1 MMSRS
6 LASVLVGALVVLV
19 IMSFT
24 FFTVDQRQ
32 DAIVLQLGEI
42 VSVKT
47 KPGLYLK
54 VPLIQNVVLVDRRV
68 RTLDTPDSDLII
80 TSEKIN
86 MLVDSFVKWRVND
99 AKQYYVSVRG
109 DEKSAEARLLQLV
122 RDGLRGEFNKRTVDD
137 VVSGQREQVMEGL
150 RANVDREARAL
161 GIQVVDVRL
170 KRVDYSEKVADSVF
184 EQMRQERVR
193 VANERRS
200 TGAADKEK
208 IQADAD
214 KQRQIIISEAYR
226 DAQRMKGEGD
236 AKAAA
241 IYAQA
246 YSLNPEFYAFYRSL
260 DAYKE
265 SFKNKQDVLVLDP
278 NSEFFKY
285 FKNPGR
291 GGK

>member
-1 MMSRS
+1 MKRNFASFVVVALVLLVVAS
-6 LASVLVGALVVLV
+6 LA
-19 IMSFT
+19 M
-24 FFTVDQRQ
+24 FTVDQRQ
-32 DAIVLQLGEI
+32 SAIVLQLGEI

-47 KPGLYLK
+47 QPGLYVK
-54 VPLIQNVVLVDRRV
+54 TPLVQNVIYVDRRV
-68 RTLDTPDSDLII
+68 RTLDTPDADLII
-80 TSEKIN
+80 TAEKIN
-86 MLVDSFVKWRVND
+86 MLVDSFVKWRVAD
-99 AKQYYVSVRG
+99 PRQYYVSVRA
-109 DEKSAEARLLQLV
+109 DEKNAEARLLQLV
-122 RDGLRGEFNKRTVDD
+122 RDGLRAEFNKRTVDD
-137 VVSGQREQVMEGL
+137 VVSGQRDQVMESL
-150 RANVDREARAL
+150 RANVDREAQAL

-170 KRVDYSEKVADSVF
+170 KRVDYSEKVADSVY

-200 TGAADKEK
+200 TGAAEREQ

-226 DAQRMKGEGD
+226 DAQRIKGEGD

-265 SFKNKQDVLVLDP
+265 SFRNRSDVLVLDP

-285 FKNPGR
+285 FRNPGR
-291 GGK
+291 GTK

>member
-1 MMSRS
+1 MKRNF
-6 LASVLVGALVVLV
+6 ASFVVVGLVLLVVASL
-19 IMSFT
+19 T
-24 FFTVDQRQ
+24 LFTVDQRQ
-32 DAIVLQLGEI
+32 SAIVLQLGEI

-47 KPGLYLK
+47 QPGLYVK
-54 VPLIQNVVLVDRRV
+54 TPLVQNVIYVDRRV
-68 RTLDTPDSDLII
+68 RTLDTPDADLII
-80 TSEKIN
+80 TAEKIN
-86 MLVDSFVKWRVND
+86 MLVDSFVKWRVAD
-99 AKQYYVSVRG
+99 PRQYYVSVRA
-109 DEKSAEARLLQLV
+109 DEKNAEARLLQLV
-122 RDGLRGEFNKRTVDD
+122 RDGLRAEFNKRTVDD
-137 VVSGQREQVMEGL
+137 VVSGQRDQVMESL

-170 KRVDYSEKVADSVF
+170 KRVDYSEKVADSVY
-184 EQMRQERVR
+184 EQMCQERVR

-200 TGAADKEK
+200 TGAAEREQ

-226 DAQRMKGEGD
+226 DAQRIKGEGD

-265 SFKNKQDVLVLDP
+265 SFRNRSDVLVLDP

-285 FKNPGR
+285 FRNPGR
-291 GGK
+291 GTK

>member
-1 MMSRS
+1 MKRN
-6 LASVLVGALVVLV
+6 LASLLIAALVGLVVL
-19 IMSFT
+19 SLT
-24 FFTVDQRQ
+24 LFTVDQRQ
-32 DAIVLQLGEI
+32 DALVLQLGEI

-47 KPGLYLK
+47 KPGLYAK
-54 VPLIQNVVLVDRRV
+54 MPLVQNVIYVDRRV

-80 TSEKIN
+80 TAEKIN
-86 MLVDSFVKWRVND
+86 MLVDSFVKWRVVD
-99 AKQYYVSVRG
+99 PKQYYVSVRA
-109 DEKSAEARLLQLV
+109 DEKAAEARLLQLV
-122 RDGLRGEFNKRTVDD
+122 RDGLRAEFNKRTVDD
-137 VVSGQREQVMEGL
+137 VVSGQREQVMESL
-150 RANVDREARAL
+150 RANIDREARAL

-170 KRVDYSEKVADSVF
+170 KRVDYSEKVADSVY

-200 TGAADKEK
+200 TGAAEKEK

-226 DAQRMKGEGD
+226 DAQRLKGEGD

-265 SFKNKQDVLVLDP
+265 SFKNRRDVLVLDP

-285 FKNPGR
+285 FKNPGK
-291 GGK
+291 GSK

>member
-1 MMSRS
+1 MKRNFASFVVVALVLLVVAS
-6 LASVLVGALVVLV
+6 LAL
-19 IMSFT
+19 
-24 FFTVDQRQ
+24 FTVDQRQ
-32 DAIVLQLGEI
+32 SAIVLQLGEI

-47 KPGLYLK
+47 QPGLYVK
-54 VPLIQNVVLVDRRV
+54 TPLVQNVIYVDRRV
-68 RTLDTPDSDLII
+68 RTLDTPDADLII
-80 TSEKIN
+80 TAEKIN
-86 MLVDSFVKWRVND
+86 MLVDSFVKWRVAD
-99 AKQYYVSVRG
+99 PRQYYVSVRA
-109 DEKSAEARLLQLV
+109 DEKNAEARLLQLV
-122 RDGLRGEFNKRTVDD
+122 RDGLRAEFNKRTVDD
-137 VVSGQREQVMEGL
+137 VVSGQRDQVMESL

-170 KRVDYSEKVADSVF
+170 KRVDYSEKVADSVY

-200 TGAADKEK
+200 TGAAEREQ

-226 DAQRMKGEGD
+226 DAQRIKGEGD

-265 SFKNKQDVLVLDP
+265 SFRNRSDVLVLDP

-285 FKNPGR
+285 FRNPGR
-291 GGK
+291 GTK

>member
-1 MMSRS
+1 MKPNAATILVAGLVLLV
-6 LASVLVGALVVLV
+6 LAS
-19 IMSFT
+19 FT
-24 FFTVDQRQ
+24 LFTVDQRQ
-32 DAIVLQLGEI
+32 NALVLQLGEI
-42 VSVKT
+42 VSIKT
-47 KPGLYLK
+47 QPGLYLK
-54 VPLIQNVVLVDRRV
+54 APLVQNVIYVDRRV

-80 TSEKIN
+80 TAEKIN
-86 MLVDSFVKWRVND
+86 MLVDSFVKWRVAD
-99 AKQYYVSVRG
+99 ARQYYVSVRG

-122 RDGLRGEFNKRTVDD
+122 RDGLRAEFNKRTVDD
-137 VVSGQREQVMEGL
+137 VVSGQREQVMESL

-170 KRVDYSEKVADSVF
+170 KRVDYSEKVADSVY

-200 TGAADKEK
+200 TGAAEKEK

-226 DAQRMKGEGD
+226 DAQRIKGEGD

-265 SFKNKQDVLVLDP
+265 SFRNRSDILVLDP

-285 FKNPGR
+285 FRNPGR
-291 GGK
+291 GAK

>member
-1 MMSRS
+1 MSRN
-6 LASVLVGALVVLV
+6 LVSVLVGVLVVLV
-19 IMSFT
+19 IASFT
-24 FFTVDQRQ
+24 LFTVDQRQ
-32 DAIVLQLGEI
+32 HAIVSQLGEI

-47 KPGLYLK
+47 EPGLKAK
-54 VPLIQNVVLVDRRV
+54 VPLIQNVILVDRRV

-86 MLVDSFVKWRVND
+86 MLVDSFVKWRVAD
-99 AKQYYVSVRG
+99 AKQYFVSVRA
-109 DEKSAEARLLQLV
+109 DEKAAEARLLQLV
-122 RDGLRGEFNKRTVDD
+122 RDGLRAEFNKRTVDD
-137 VVSGQREQVMEGL
+137 VVSGQREQVMESL
-150 RANVDREARAL
+150 RRNIDREARAI
-161 GIQVVDVRL
+161 GVEVVDVRL
-170 KRVDYSEKVADSVF
+170 KRVDYSEKVADSVYD
-184 EQMRQERVR
+184 QMRQERVR

-214 KQRQIIISEAYR
+214 KQHDILVSQAYR
-226 DAQRMKGEGD
+226 DAQKMKGEGD

-246 YSLNPEFYAFYRSL
+246 YSANPEFYAFYRSL

-265 SFKNKQDVLVLDP
+265 SFKNKQDVMVLDP

>member
-1 MMSRS
+1 MSRN

-19 IMSFT
+19 IASFT
-24 FFTVDQRQ
+24 LFTVDQRQ
-32 DAIVLQLGEI
+32 HAIVLQLGEI
-42 VSVKT
+42 VAVKT
-47 KPGLYLK
+47 EPGLKAK
-54 VPLIQNVVLVDRRV
+54 VPLIQNVILVDRRV

-86 MLVDSFVKWRVND
+86 MLVDSFVKWRVAD
-99 AKQYYVSVRG
+99 AKQYFVSVRA
-109 DEKSAEARLLQLV
+109 DEKAAEARLLQLV
-122 RDGLRGEFNKRTVDD
+122 RDGLRAEFNKRTVDD
-137 VVSGQREQVMEGL
+137 VVSGQREQVMESL
-150 RANVDREARAL
+150 RRNIDREARAI
-161 GIQVVDVRL
+161 GVEVVDVRL
-170 KRVDYSEKVADSVF
+170 KRVDYSEKVADSVYD
-184 EQMRQERVR
+184 QMRQERVR

-214 KQRQIIISEAYR
+214 KQHDIIVSQAYR

-246 YSLNPEFYAFYRSL
+246 YSANPEFYAFYRSL

-265 SFKNKQDVLVLDP
+265 SFKNKQDVMVLDP

>member
-1 MMSRS
+1 MSRS
-6 LASVLVGALVVLV
+6 LATTLIVALVALVV
-19 IMSFT
+19 MSFT

-54 VPLIQNVVLVDRRV
+54 IPLIQNVVYIDRRV

-86 MLVDSFVKWRVND
+86 MLVDSFVKWRVVD
-99 AKQYYVSVRG
+99 PKQYYVSVRG

-122 RDGLRGEFNKRTVDD
+122 RDGLRAEFNKRTVED
-137 VVSGQREQVMEGL
+137 VISGQREQVMESL

-170 KRVDYSEKVADSVF
+170 KRVDYSEKVADSVY

-200 TGAADKEK
+200 MGAAEKEK

-236 AKAAA
+236 AKAAS
-241 IYAQA
+241 IYSQA
-246 YSLNPEFYAFYRSL
+246 YSQNPEFYAFYRSL

-265 SFKNKQDVLVLDP
+265 SFKNRQDVLVLDP

>member
-1 MMSRS
+1 MKPK
-6 LASVLVGALVVLV
+6 AATVLVAALILLV
-19 IMSFT
+19 IASFSL
-24 FFTVDQRQ
+24 FTVDQRQ
-32 DAIVLQLGEI
+32 NALVLQLGEI
-42 VSVKT
+42 VSIKT
-47 KPGLYLK
+47 QPGLYLK
-54 VPLIQNVVLVDRRV
+54 APLVQNVIFVDRRV

-80 TSEKIN
+80 TAEKIN
-86 MLVDSFVKWRVND
+86 MLVDSFVKWRVAD
-99 AKQYYVSVRG
+99 ARQYYVSVRG
-109 DEKSAEARLLQLV
+109 DEKNAEARLLQLV
-122 RDGLRGEFNKRTVDD
+122 RDGLRAEFNKRTVDD
-137 VVSGQREQVMEGL
+137 VVSGQREQVMESL

-170 KRVDYSEKVADSVF
+170 KRVDYSEKVADSVY

-200 TGAADKEK
+200 TGAAEREK

-226 DAQRMKGEGD
+226 DAQRIKGEGD

-265 SFKNKQDVLVLDP
+265 SFKNRSDILVLDP

>member
-1 MMSRS
+1 MNRNF
-6 LASVLVGALVVLV
+6 ASVIVGVLVVLV

-47 KPGLYLK
+47 KPGLYVK
-54 VPLIQNVVLVDRRV
+54 APLIQNVVLVDRRV

-86 MLVDSFVKWRVND
+86 MLVDSFVKWRVNNP
-99 AKQYYVSVRG
+99 KQYYVSVRA
-109 DEKSAEARLLQLV
+109 DAKSAEARLLQLV
-122 RDGLRGEFNKRTVDD
+122 RDSLRAEFNKRTVDD
-137 VVSGQREQVMEGL
+137 VVSGQREQVMESL
-150 RANVDREARAL
+150 RANVDREARSL

-208 IQADAD
+208 IEADAD

-241 IYAQA
+241 VYAQA

-265 SFKNKQDVLVLDP
+265 SFNSKRDVLVLDP

-291 GGK
+291 GVK

>member
-1 MMSRS
+1 MTRN
-6 LASVLVGALVVLV
+6 LASVLVVAVVALV

-32 DAIVLQLGEI
+32 HAIVLQLGEI
-42 VSVKT
+42 VAVKT
-47 KPGLYLK
+47 EPGLKAKL
-54 VPLIQNVVLVDRRV
+54 PLIQNVILVDRRV

-86 MLVDSFVKWRVND
+86 MLVDSFVKWRVAD
-99 AKQYYVSVRG
+99 AKQYFIRVG
-109 DEKSAEARLLQLV
+109 ADEKAAEARLLQLV
-122 RDGLRGEFNKRTVDD
+122 RDGLRAEFNKRTVDD
-137 VVSGQREQVMEGL
+137 VVSGQREQVMESL
-150 RANVDREARAL
+150 RRNIDREARSI
-161 GIQVVDVRL
+161 GVEVVDVRL
-170 KRVDYSEKVADSVF
+170 KRVDYSEKVADSVYD
-184 EQMRQERVR
+184 QMRQERVR
-193 VANERRS
+193 VANERRA

-214 KQRQIIISEAYR
+214 KQHDIIVSQAYR
-226 DAQRMKGEGD
+226 DAQRLKGEGD

-246 YSLNPEFYAFYRSL
+246 YSANPEFYAFYRSL
-260 DAYKE
+260 DAYKQ
-265 SFKNKQDVLVLDP
+265 SFKDKQDVLVLDP

-285 FKNPGR
+285 FKQSGR

>member
-1 MMSRS
+1 MSRS
-6 LASVLVGALVVLV
+6 LASVLVAVLIALVVA
-19 IMSFT
+19 SFT

-54 VPLIQNVVLVDRRV
+54 IPLIQNVVYVDRRV

-86 MLVDSFVKWRVND
+86 MLVDSFVKWRVVD
-99 AKQYYVSVRG
+99 PKQYFVSVRG

-122 RDGLRGEFNKRTVDD
+122 RDGLRAEFNKRTVDD
-137 VVSGQREQVMEGL
+137 VVSGQREQVMESL

-200 TGAADKEK
+200 TGAAEKEK

-241 IYAQA
+241 IYSQA

>member
-1 MMSRS
+1 MSRNI
-6 LASVLVGALVVLV
+6 ASFLVVVMVALVV
-19 IMSFT
+19 MSFT

-32 DAIVLQLGEI
+32 HAIVSQLGEI

-47 KPGLYLK
+47 EPGLK
-54 VPLIQNVVLVDRRV
+54 AKIPFIQNVIFVDRRV

-86 MLVDSFVKWRVND
+86 MLVDSFVKWRVAD
-99 AKQYYVSVRG
+99 AKQYFVSVRA
-109 DEKSAEARLLQLV
+109 DEKAAEARLLQLV
-122 RDGLRGEFNKRTVDD
+122 RDGLRAEFNKRTVDD
-137 VVSGQREQVMEGL
+137 VVSGQREQVMESL
-150 RANVDREARAL
+150 RRNIDREARAI
-161 GIQVVDVRL
+161 GVEVVDVRL

-193 VANERRS
+193 VANERRA

-214 KQRQIIISEAYR
+214 KQHDILIAEAYR
-226 DAQRMKGEGD
+226 DAQRIKGEGD
-236 AKAAA
+236 AKAAS

-246 YSLNPEFYAFYRSL
+246 YSANPEFYAFYRSL

-265 SFKNKQDVLVLDP
+265 SFKSKQDVLVLDP

-285 FKNPGR
+285 FKQSGK

>member
-1 MMSRS
+1 MSRS
-6 LASVLVGALVVLV
+6 LATTLIAALVALVV
-19 IMSFT
+19 MSFT

-54 VPLIQNVVLVDRRV
+54 IPLIQNVVYIDRRV

-86 MLVDSFVKWRVND
+86 MLVDSFVKWRVVD
-99 AKQYYVSVRG
+99 PKQYYVSVRG

-122 RDGLRGEFNKRTVDD
+122 RDGLRAEFNKRTVED
-137 VVSGQREQVMEGL
+137 VISGQREQVMESL

-170 KRVDYSEKVADSVF
+170 KRVDYSEKVADSVY

-200 TGAADKEK
+200 MGAAEKEK

-236 AKAAA
+236 AKAAS
-241 IYAQA
+241 IYSQA
-246 YSLNPEFYAFYRSL
+246 YSQNPEFYAFYRSL

-265 SFKNKQDVLVLDP
+265 SFKNRQDVLVLDP

>member
-1 MMSRS
+1 MQRS
-6 LASVLVGALVVLV
+6 LAPLLLLALAVLVVLN
-19 IMSFT
+19 FT
-24 FFTVDQRQ
+24 LFTVDQRQ
-32 DAIVLQLGEI
+32 NAIVLQLGEI

-47 KPGLYLK
+47 RPGLYVK
-54 VPLIQNVVLVDRRV
+54 APLIQNVIYVDRRV
-68 RTLDTPDSDLII
+68 RTLDTPESDLII
-80 TSEKIN
+80 TAEKIN
-86 MLVDSFVKWRVND
+86 MLVDSFVKWRVD
-99 AKQYYVSVRG
+99 DPRQYYVSVRA

-122 RDGLRGEFNKRTVDD
+122 RDGLRAEFNKRTVDD
-137 VVSGQREQVMEGL
+137 VVSGQREQVMESL

-170 KRVDYSEKVADSVF
+170 KRVDYSEKVADSVY

-200 TGAADKEK
+200 TGAAEREK

-226 DAQRMKGEGD
+226 EAQRIKGEGD

-260 DAYKE
+260 EAYKE
-265 SFKNKQDVLVLDP
+265 SFKNRSDILVLDP

-285 FKNPGR
+285 FRNPGR
-291 GGK
+291 GAK

>member
-1 MMSRS
+1 MRRN
-6 LASVLVGALVVLV
+6 LASLLVIALVALVL
-19 IMSFT
+19 INFT
-24 FFTVDQRQ
+24 LFTVDQRQ
-32 DAIVLQLGEI
+32 DALVLQLGEI

-47 KPGLYLK
+47 QPGLYVK
-54 VPLIQNVVLVDRRV
+54 APLVQNVIYVDRRV
-68 RTLDTPDSDLII
+68 RTLDTPESDLII

-86 MLVDSFVKWRVND
+86 MLVDSFVKWRVD
-99 AKQYYVSVRG
+99 DPKRYYVSVRA
-109 DEKSAEARLLQLV
+109 DERSAEARLLQLV
-122 RDGLRGEFNKRTVDD
+122 RDGLRAEFNKRTVDD
-137 VVSGQREQVMEGL
+137 VVSGQREEVMESL

-170 KRVDYSEKVADSVF
+170 KRVDYSEKVADSVY

-200 TGAADKEK
+200 TGAAEREK

-226 DAQRMKGEGD
+226 EAQRIKGEGD

-265 SFKNKQDVLVLDP
+265 SFKHRSDVLVLDP

>member
-1 MMSRS
+1 MSRS
-6 LASVLVGALVVLV
+6 LATGLVVVLIALVVT
-19 IMSFT
+19 SFT
-24 FFTVDQRQ
+24 LFTVDQREN
-32 DAIVLQLGEI
+32 AIVLQLGEI

-47 KPGLYLK
+47 EPGLKAK
-54 VPLIQNVVLVDRRV
+54 VPLVQNVIMVDRRV

-86 MLVDSFVKWRVND
+86 MLVDSFVKWRVSD
-99 AKQYYVSVRG
+99 AKQYYVSVRA
-109 DEKSAEARLLQLV
+109 DEKAAEARLLQLV
-122 RDGLRGEFNKRTVDD
+122 RDGLRAEFNKRTVDD
-137 VVSGQREQVMEGL
+137 VVSGQREQVMESL
-150 RANVDREARAL
+150 RRNVDREARAI
-161 GIQVVDVRL
+161 GVQVVDVRL

-214 KQRQIIISEAYR
+214 KQHDIIISQAYR
-226 DAQRMKGEGD
+226 DAQTTKGEGD

-246 YSLNPEFYAFYRSL
+246 YSANPEFYAFYRSL

-265 SFKNKQDVLVLDP
+265 SFKNKHDMLVLDP

-285 FKNPGR
+285 FKSSGR
-291 GGK
+291 GSK

>member
-1 MMSRS
+1 MTRN
-6 LASVLVGALVVLV
+6 LASFLILALAALVVA
-19 IMSFT
+19 SFT
-24 FFTVDQRQ
+24 LFTVDQRQ
-32 DAIVLQLGEI
+32 HAIVLQLGEI

-47 KPGLYLK
+47 APGLK
-54 VPLIQNVVLVDRRV
+54 AKIPFIQNVILVDRRV

-80 TSEKIN
+80 TAEKIN
-86 MLVDSFVKWRVND
+86 MLVDSFVKWRVAD
-99 AKQYYVSVRG
+99 AKQYYVSVRA
-109 DEKSAEARLLQLV
+109 DEKGAEARLLQLV
-122 RDGLRGEFNKRTVDD
+122 RDGLRAEFNKRSVDD
-137 VVSGQREQVMEGL
+137 VVSGQRDQVMESL
-150 RANVDREARAL
+150 RRNIDREARAI
-161 GIQVVDVRL
+161 GVEVVDVRL
-170 KRVDYSEKVADSVF
+170 KRVDYSEKVADSVY

-214 KQRQIIISEAYR
+214 KQHDILVSEAYR
-226 DAQRMKGEGD
+226 EAQKTKGEGD

-241 IYAQA
+241 IYAGA
-246 YSLNPEFYAFYRSL
+246 YSANPEFYAFYRSL

-265 SFKNKQDVLVLDP
+265 SFKNKQDMLVLDP

-285 FKNPGR
+285 FKNPSR